1 MDALTI
7 TAYLADKKTEYSRL
21 HSQQLLQALHVK
33 EYVEIESKKDELFQ
47 KKMEFITM
55 SKCLREVMTRET
67 GYRQLKRYF
76 VEMIGMT
83 DDDAKHAADKY
94 NEGSRIFDKFPEI
107 IKNISNCPSLDI
119 RDLTVH
125 ELSLASKANWV
136 LRRSTLSKNKKKPL
150 DGNVQT
156 PVDWNNVQQSVDD
169 IVSSDWFYD
178 AKANP
183 PLVAYIMDKIN
194 ERVVNKSMNS

>member
-76 VEMIGMT
+76 EEMIGMT
-83 DDDAKHAADKY
+83 DEDAKHAADKY
-94 NEGSRIFDKFPEI
+94 NEGSRIYDEVSRNNQKHFQLPITRHQGFDSSRI
-107 IKNISNCPSLDI
+107 I
-119 RDLTVH
+119 V
-125 ELSLASKANWV
+125 
-136 LRRSTLSKNKKKPL
+136 
-150 DGNVQT
+150 G
-156 PVDWNNVQQSVDD
+156 
-169 IVSSDWFYD
+169 F
-178 AKANP
+178 
-183 PLVAYIMDKIN
+183 
-194 ERVVNKSMNS
+194 